1 MYVPKHTITLW
12 PDLTFGAQMEAYIE
26 STHPRVA
33 TPGEEQKCCCRTRK
47 TMLRE
52 KHSICYTSTGSH
64 AFVGGKDDK
73 GELEAYGVGI
83 SLYFK
88 YLKYLTV
95 VYFVLTVL
103 AVPALVIYSLGGKLS
118 DVETSIQYLPCVPN
132 LVLTLCCR
140 GHADA
145 ASLFRVFPPR
155 VHTGKPPLAT
165 LARVRR
171 RGVLCARCAVA
182 VLLISADTH
191 CLAPLPGK
199 IACQSTNDDFDMAI
213 SCPEG
218 AIIGRI
224 QAYYGQPAGACDCP
238 TSRVPDPTC
247 APQASTTSCSVPG
260 EACFFSNIRE
270 VRLPN
275 DEARVCVGAAC

>member
-171 RGVLCARCAVA
+171 RGVLRARCAVA
-182 VLLISADTH
+182 VWAVLTPTASCPSQAKS
-191 CLAPLPGK
+191 LANPPTTTLTWPFRALRAPSLAAFRP
-199 IACQSTNDDFDMAI
+199 ITASPRAHVTARHLACQTRLARRKLPPLAAPSLARLA
-213 SCPEG
+213 SS
-218 AIIGRI
+218 
-224 QAYYGQPAGACDCP
+224 P
-238 TSRVPDPTC
+238 TS
-247 APQASTTSCSVPG
+247 AK
-260 EACFFSNIRE
+260 
-270 VRLPN
+270 
-275 DEARVCVGAAC
+275 